1 MSHFRKT
8 GNDIADVVHFSY
20 FYSTCCARS
29 MFILVPSLSVDALN
43 LVPSVVVVLLFYA
56 HGKHLRSCRNGQ
68 LTYPHFAWAGL
79 DLLSG

>member
-29 MFILVPSLSVDALN
+29 RYSMFILVPSLSVDALN
-43 LVPSVVVVLLFYA
+43 LVPSVVVLLFYD
-56 HGKHLRSCRNGQ
+56 HGKHLR
-68 LTYPHFAWAGL
+68 
-79 DLLSG
+79 